1 MKIGEKKSNRKINKR
16 SESEEIAVLVGNS
29 IMTAYFLVM
38 MVLFPLYIKGGY
50 QEIGNVK
57 YYFFRNT
64 SLAVAGMMLIII
76 GSRFFLQKERSSLI
90 AYYKSLSVTDWFM
103 YGFFISLLL
112 SYLLTD
118 FRKEAFW
125 GAHGWYMGFVS
136 QLLFILLYFFF
147 SRYFKWNDKLLYLPL
162 LASGCV
168 FVLGIL
174 NRYSI
179 YPLTIEGQTPT
190 FIATLGNINWF
201 CGYWALMCPLGVLWY
216 WNSRDKYQQVFA
228 AAYIVIGFWIG
239 VVQGSS
245 SAYLAFLG
253 IFLFLFCISFREN
266 VQMRRLL
273 EIGIFFTVACQIAR
287 ICRYLPGFD
296 MNYDNTLGVVL
307 TDTNAALYM
316 MAALVSLYV
325 LYCTLIRKRGYQI
338 AQHIYIRNIGIFLA
352 LLAASG
358 YLIVL
363 MLNTAYPE
371 SMPWL
376 AGQPLFTFNETW
388 ASSRGATWTDG
399 ILAFWHMPLMH
410 KIVGAGPDCFSEYI
424 YAVPELARRV
434 YAQFG
439 DARLTNAHNEWI
451 TMLVNQGVFGLVCYV
466 GVFLTAIV
474 RFLKKAPMQPVLYLC
489 VGSVITYMAHNIV
502 SFQQVLNAPY
512 VFLLLGVGES
522 LCKDMEKEIVDK

>member
-38 MVLFPLYIKGGY
+38 MVLFPFYIKGGY

-179 YPLTIEGQTPT
+179 YPLTI
-190 FIATLGNINWF
+190 
-201 CGYWALMCPLGVLWY
+201 
-216 WNSRDKYQQVFA
+216 
-228 AAYIVIGFWIG
+228 
-239 VVQGSS
+239 
-245 SAYLAFLG
+245 
-253 IFLFLFCISFREN
+253 
-266 VQMRRLL
+266 
-273 EIGIFFTVACQIAR
+273 
-287 ICRYLPGFD
+287 
-296 MNYDNTLGVVL
+296 
-307 TDTNAALYM
+307 
-316 MAALVSLYV
+316 
-325 LYCTLIRKRGYQI
+325 
-338 AQHIYIRNIGIFLA
+338 
-352 LLAASG
+352 
-358 YLIVL
+358 
-363 MLNTAYPE
+363 
-371 SMPWL
+371 
-376 AGQPLFTFNETW
+376 
-388 ASSRGATWTDG
+388 
-399 ILAFWHMPLMH
+399 
-410 KIVGAGPDCFSEYI
+410 
-424 YAVPELARRV
+424 
-434 YAQFG
+434 
-439 DARLTNAHNEWI
+439 
-451 TMLVNQGVFGLVCYV
+451 
-466 GVFLTAIV
+466 
-474 RFLKKAPMQPVLYLC
+474 
-489 VGSVITYMAHNIV
+489 
-502 SFQQVLNAPY
+502 
-512 VFLLLGVGES
+512 
-522 LCKDMEKEIVDK
+522 